1 MLPTLY
7 YAAILSFHVPW
18 VAASYWL
25 YSSRVL
31 IELFYW
37 WVLVKLFSLVCVW
50 KGVGDKG
57 WELVVCHLADITW
70 HAVLKCNFVFGCRHL
85 DFYLD
90 YSLGLLKYVS
100 PLSHS
105 SFLLM
110 WVYLSKWKNWPCLNL
125 QWFPQKGLDSLAWFP
140 RLWVF
145 LQPHHLQVPNFHS
158 KSQDS
163 RKFPAMFVPA
173 DALPSPC
180 DFLVPFF
187 PV

>member
-1 MLPTLY
+1 MIWSSCSLFPPLANGILFRLKLCWAEGWDDIGKMLPTLY

-110 WVYLSKWKNWPCLNL
+110 W
-125 QWFPQKGLDSLAWFP
+125 D
-140 RLWVF
+140 
-145 LQPHHLQVPNFHS
+145 
-158 KSQDS
+158 
-163 RKFPAMFVPA
+163 
-173 DALPSPC
+173 LPFKMEKLTMP
-180 DFLVPFF
+180 
-187 PV
+187 